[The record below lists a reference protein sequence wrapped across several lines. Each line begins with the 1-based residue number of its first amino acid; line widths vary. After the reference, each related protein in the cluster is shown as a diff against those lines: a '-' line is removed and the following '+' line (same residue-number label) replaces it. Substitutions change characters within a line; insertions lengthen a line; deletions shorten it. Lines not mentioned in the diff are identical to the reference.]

1 MVNRCCIV
9 GCKSATHNR
18 HGEKIE
24 NGLTYHRF
32 PAWRRHQGDQVSE
45 ITKSRRLAWIA
56 AVRRPNITFHSIP
69 TSMRVCSLH
78 FHSGKPAN
86 EMYNSHPD
94 WAPSLHLGH
103 TEMKATKTA
112 RYERR
117 ETRKR
122 QRTDSTPAMDETVID
137 DLVPPVET
145 PAPAEDGA
153 DQTLLIEC
161 DLCQCRRAEIDRLLE
176 ENCALKCELGRRKMD
191 EHFLKDD
198 NVKVKYY
205 TGLPHLEVV
214 MGVLACV
221 GPHMTQSSKAL
232 SPFQMLFLTLMRL
245 RLNLPIQHIAH
256 LFCVDRKTVS
266 KTFSDTI
273 HVLHA
278 RTSPLIT
285 WPGRDAWRA
294 AMPHEFVEAF
304 GTRVA
309 LILDCFEI
317 FIQRPSNLKA
327 QAQSYSHYKHNRTM
341 KYLVGITPQGSISFI
356 SKGWGGR
363 VSDEHVTDNCGILD
377 KLLPGDLVLADRGFD
392 TEDSVGLMCA
402 EVKIP
407 AFTKGRCQL
416 DARDV
421 ESTRKI
427 AHLRIHVERVIGTV
441 RNKYTILS
449 DKVPIHMVLPCKDED
464 MTFLDKIVSVCCA
477 LTNMSPML
485 C

>member
-9 GCKSATHNR
+9 GCNSATHDR
-18 HGEKIE
+18 HGKKIE
-24 NGLTYHRF
+24 NGLTFHRF
-32 PAWRRHQGDQVSE
+32 PAWRRNHGDQVSE

-69 TSMRVCSLH
+69 MSMRVCSLH

-112 RYERR
+112 RYERQ
-117 ETRKR
+117 EKRKR
-122 QRTDSTPAMDETVID
+122 QSTDM
-137 DLVPPVET
+137 ET

-161 DLCQCRRAEIDRLLE
+161 DFCQRRRAEINRLLE
-176 ENCALKCELGRRKMD
+176 ENRTLKCELGQRKMD
-191 EHFLKDD
+191 ENFLKDD

-214 MGVLACV
+214 MGVLACA
-221 GPHMTQSSKAL
+221 GPYMTQSSKVL

-256 LFCVDRKTVS
+256 LFFVDRKTVS

-273 HVLHA
+273 NVLHA
-278 RTSPLIT
+278 RTSPLIN
-285 WPGRDAWRA
+285 WPGRDALHA
-294 AMPHEFVEAF
+294 TMPHQFVEAF
-304 GTRVA
+304 GKRVA
-309 LILDCFEI
+309 VILDCFEI

-327 QAQSYSHYKHNRTM
+327 QAQSYSHYKHNTTM
-341 KYLVGITPQGSISFI
+341 KFLIGITPQGSISFI

-363 VSDEHVTDNCGILD
+363 VSDKHVTDNCGILD

-392 TEDSVGLMCA
+392 IQDSVGLMCA

-449 DKVPIHMVLPCKDED
+449 AKVPIHMVLPCKDED

-477 LTNMSPML
+477 LTNMSPSVVL
-485 C
+485 K

>member
-9 GCKSATHNR
+9 GCNSATHDR
-18 HGEKIE
+18 QGKKIE
-24 NGLTYHRF
+24 NGLTFHRF
-32 PAWRRHQGDQVSE
+32 PAWRRNHGDQVSE

-69 TSMRVCSLH
+69 MSMRVCSLH

-94 WAPSLHLGH
+94 WAPSRHLGH

-112 RYERR
+112 RYERQ
-117 ETRKR
+117 EKRKR

-153 DQTLLIEC
+153 DQTLLTEC
-161 DLCQCRRAEIDRLLE
+161 DFCQRRRAEINRLLE
-176 ENCALKCELGRRKMD
+176 ENRTLKCELGQRKMD

-221 GPHMTQSSKAL
+221 GPYMTQSSKVL
-232 SPFQMLFLTLMRL
+232 SPFNT
-245 RLNLPIQHIAH
+245 
-256 LFCVDRKTVS
+256 
-266 KTFSDTI
+266 
-273 HVLHA
+273 
-278 RTSPLIT
+278 
-285 WPGRDAWRA
+285 
-294 AMPHEFVEAF
+294 
-304 GTRVA
+304 
-309 LILDCFEI
+309 
-317 FIQRPSNLKA
+317 
-327 QAQSYSHYKHNRTM
+327 TM
-341 KYLVGITPQGSISFI
+341 KFLIGITPQGSISFI

-363 VSDEHVTDNCGILD
+363 VSDKHVTDNCGILD

-392 TEDSVGLMCA
+392 IQDSVGLMCA

-449 DKVPIHMVLPCKDED
+449 AKVPIHMVLPCKDED

-477 LTNMSPML
+477 LTNMSPSVVL
-485 C
+485 K